1 MRIRGISKLKRA
13 ARRFRNMIVP
23 GNLILMY
30 HSVAEVDSDPWSL
43 SVTPQHFAEQL
54 EVIRKYAHPARL
66 QQLTQEF
73 EAGKHSRRSIVITF
87 DDGYANNLHHAK
99 PLLERYDIPATVFV
113 ASGCVESEREF
124 WWDELERLLLQ
135 PGALPEKLELQINST
150 NYQWELGEAAYYSED
165 DYRQDHSW
173 GTEQQSNP
181 TPRHSLYR
189 SLHQLLQPLLEDE
202 RRRILDELLTWAG
215 AEPKGRSTHRS
226 LTKVEVSTLEQGG
239 LLEVGSHTVT
249 HPFLSALPVAL
260 QQDEIQQSKAQLE
273 EIIGHP
279 VSSFAYPYG
288 DYTAES
294 TAVVREAGFTCA
306 CSCIVN
312 SVQRH
317 TDRFQLPRVEVKDWD
332 GEGFARRL
340 SRWFDV

>member
-1 MRIRGISKLKRA
+1 
-13 ARRFRNMIVP
+13 
-23 GNLILMY
+23 MY

-66 QQLTQEF
+66 QQLTQEL

-87 DDGYANNLHHAK
+87 DDGYANNLHNAK

-113 ASGCVESEREF
+113 ASGYVESEREF

-135 PGALPEKLELQINST
+135 PGPLPKKLELEINGS
-150 NYQWELGEAAYYSED
+150 NYHWELGKAAYYSED
-165 DYRQDHSW
+165 DYRQDRSW
-173 GTEQQSNP
+173 GVEQQSDP
-181 TPRHSLYR
+181 TPRHFLYR

-202 RRRILDELLTWAG
+202 RRRMLNKLLTWAG
-215 AEPKGRSTHRS
+215 AQPKGRLTHRS
-226 LTKVEVSTLEQGG
+226 LTMVEVSTLEQGE

-260 QQDEIQQSKAQLE
+260 QRDEIQQSKARLE

-294 TAVVREAGFTCA
+294 IAVVQEAGFTCA
-306 CSCIVN
+306 CSCVVN
-312 SVQRH
+312 SVQPY
-317 TDRFQLPRVEVKDWD
+317 TDQFQLPRLEVKDWD
-332 GEGFARRL
+332 GEEFARRL